1 MGAGLALKRLGLLR
15 TPEEY
20 RPPDIATRAN
30 ELQAR
35 NAGFGFDD
43 ADSLR
48 AIFADPMLRE
58 RHVEMLPPAAP
69 RKRGVIETERA
80 LAEAKIVD
88 AETVEDA
95 VEWLHNKER
104 MVVLHDRALL
114 DMLVNLKPK
123 PVEAQAAE

>member
-1 MGAGLALKRLGLLR
+1 MSLSADRASSR
-15 TPEEY
+15 
-20 RPPDIATRAN
+20 RPAWP
-30 ELQAR
+30 
-35 NAGFGFDD
+35 
-43 ADSLR
+43 S
-48 AIFADPMLRE
+48 
-58 RHVEMLPPAAP
+58 
-69 RKRGVIETERA
+69 
-80 LAEAKIVD
+80 AEAKIVD